1 MAGFL
6 CQQSLVYIVQY
17 IILNIISIFIFGPN
31 LVFQIFANRFI
42 HVLSMFLIPLVL
54 LQVLCYFKGNKI
66 AWGLL
71 IIGIIFNILML
82 ISLIVDP
89 KIKEEVEQQM
99 KKKI

>member
-42 HVLSMFLIPLVL
+42 HVLLMFLIPIVL
-54 LQVLCYFKGNKI
+54 LQVLCHFKGNKI

-71 IIGIIFNILML
+71 IIGIILNVLML
-82 ISLIVDP
+82 ISVIIDP
-89 KIKEEVEQQM
+89 KTKEKVEQEM
-99 KKKI
+99 KEKI